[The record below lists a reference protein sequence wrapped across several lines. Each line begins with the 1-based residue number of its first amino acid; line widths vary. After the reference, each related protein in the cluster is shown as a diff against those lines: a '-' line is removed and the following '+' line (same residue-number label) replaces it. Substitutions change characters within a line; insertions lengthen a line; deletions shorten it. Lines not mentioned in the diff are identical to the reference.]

1 MAAVGVGV
9 SEPLPFLRETDSK
22 KNADALLDVL
32 AVSGVLFTD
41 DRLVMAERGDI
52 CSNVVA
58 TLVRVRFRTPE
69 AEALN
74 ALNVFVSLVASVEKF
89 EKKADKNA
97 DSVSEGVK
105 DGVKESVTE
114 GVNEG
119 VREGDIEVEADW
131 DCRLVAKP
139 RSITALVGEVA
150 TIVEMAEP
158 IVDR

>member
-9 SEPLPFLRETDSK
+9 SEPLPFLRETGKK
-22 KNADALLDVL
+22 KNDDALLDVL

-114 GVNEG
+114 GVS
-119 VREGDIEVEADW
+119 EGDMEVEADW